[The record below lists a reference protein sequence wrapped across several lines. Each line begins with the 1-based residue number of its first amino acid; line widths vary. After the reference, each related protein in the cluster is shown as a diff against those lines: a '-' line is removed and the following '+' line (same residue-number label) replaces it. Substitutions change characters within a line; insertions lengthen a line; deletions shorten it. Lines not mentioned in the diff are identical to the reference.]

1 MNFGIPDKEQ
11 TQIKDAFSSL
21 CNAFG
26 NIWDNIIDDKK
37 EEKIKGLEKEIWD
50 LEEKVQVLS
59 KEREK
64 ENDKVHS
71 ILEGNK

>member
-1 MNFGIPDKEQ
+1 MSFGISDKDQ
-11 TQIKDAFSSL
+11 TQVKKAFSSL
-21 CNAFG
+21 WKVCG
-26 NIWDNIIDDKK
+26 NVLDNIVDDKK
-37 EEKIKGLEKEIWD
+37 DEKIKDLEKQIWN
-50 LEEKVQVLS
+50 LEEEVQVLS